1 MSCTWLPKQS
11 RAARRAF
18 LRSYHRG
25 RWPRRWPTAQV
36 RCQDPWAT
44 SQAAAS
50 ESSHE
55 NPQMWCSERV
65 PGNSE
70 TQSCA
75 LSCWPVVRRYQVSYS
90 RPSSADRRQRTSPS
104 ASPQVCVGLQSELRQ
119 FQNVSNRSRTP
130 PASLRQ
136 GHTVC
141 GTHAMSFRGET
152 LHLSAHF
159 FARGDHGSMASPP
172 LESCVLLCVLS
183 CPSLPHLWGEI
194 VALGVCR

>member
-1 MSCTWLPKQS
+1 MPLPLPPIGLHKGTARRETFMDELHRLPKQS

-90 RPSSADRRQRTSPS
+90 RPSSASPGIRRRPIS
-104 ASPQVCVGLQSELRQ
+104 ASASTVRIESVPKRISSEPD
-119 FQNVSNRSRTP
+119 P

-141 GTHAMSFRGET
+141 GTHAMSFRGGDVAS
-152 LHLSAHF
+152 LRPHF
-159 FARGDHGSMASPP
+159 RTRRPWVHGVSSY
-172 LESCVLLCVLS
+172 
-183 CPSLPHLWGEI
+183 
-194 VALGVCR
+194 

>member
-141 GTHAMSFRGET
+141 GTLAMSFRGGDVASLRPLFRSRRPWRLT
-152 LHLSAHF
+152 PRLLLLS
-159 FARGDHGSMASPP
+159 
-172 LESCVLLCVLS
+172 LVYSCVCCRVP
-183 CPSLPHLWGEI
+183 PSLTYG
-194 VALGVCR
+194 GK